1 MLDSLVRVSRR
12 VGGAADL
19 LATEMRAVPT
29 RTLAVRARSV
39 TRRVRSQERGAPG
52 KPRTSPTPSVQ
63 SQRFVA
69 WRAGEMQPADREDAA
84 ARLCR
89 SHAQRPTARKPEPP
103 APTSRTPPFTT
114 TQFHVLLNSLFKVLF
129 NFPSRYLFAIGLGVI
144 FSLTWS
150 LPRALS
156 CTPKQLDSGEKVS
169 AARRAALRAYHPL
182 RAVAPVKVDLDRP
195 PSCEKTLPNTTF
207 RATERAGGSVL
218 GSARFIRH
226 Y

>member
-1 MLDSLVRVSRR
+1 MQPPEREKTPRGAVLADRRPRGSPKLVSRNL
-12 VGGAADL
+12 G
-19 LATEMRAVPT
+19 LA
-29 RTLAVRARSV
+29 
-39 TRRVRSQERGAPG
+39 
-52 KPRTSPTPSVQ
+52 
-63 SQRFVA
+63 
-69 WRAGEMQPADREDAA
+69 
-84 ARLCR
+84 
-89 SHAQRPTARKPEPP
+89 
-103 APTSRTPPFTT
+103 TSRTPPFTT

-169 AARRAALRAYHPL
+169 AARR
-182 RAVAPVKVDLDRP
+182 
-195 PSCEKTLPNTTF
+195 PSYGPITLYGPWPQSRWTWTGRSSGEETLPNTTF
-207 RATERAGGSVL
+207 RATATAGSSVL